1 MSFWQITDNLEKK
14 SKLVAKKE
22 FIKLAVKGLFLGNW
36 SDYNKSQKYFDTV
49 SKIDG
54 TRSSIFCQEWIQ
66 SSAELNTQS
75 SVERWRHIIQQHQL
89 SATAPYFFDRAQNIV
104 CCGMEF
110 FHYSSIP
117 LWCKTWGPRTSESTG
132 CLWSSCC
139 FNVMTWVRSKSI
151 ETTHSL

>member
-14 SKLVAKKE
+14 SKLIAKKRVY
-22 FIKLAVKGLFLGNW
+22 LASSKGLFLGNW

-54 TRSSIFCQEWIQ
+54 TLSSIFCQEWIQ

-89 SATAPYFFDRAQNIV
+89 SATAPYFFDRVQNIV

-110 FHYSSIP
+110 FHYDNPDVKILSREVWERDREEHQNP
-117 LWCKTWGPRTSESTG
+117 QESMI
-132 CLWSSCC
+132 L
-139 FNVMTWVRSKSI
+139 
-151 ETTHSL
+151 LLL